1 MIIDKSGAY
10 ISPTPSF
17 LTVKGNFSLVSTET
31 PEGEEDD
38 WSKTKLTWRNRSLGN
53 TLDTFLHK
61 ESGEY
66 FTWSRKQIA
75 KWQDEG
81 MLRPL

>member
-1 MIIDKSGAY
+1 MIIDNTGAY
-10 ISPTPSF
+10 TSSTPAF
-17 LTVKGNFSLVSTET
+17 TTTKGIFRLVSTEST
-31 PEGEEDD
+31 PDTD
-38 WSKTKLTWRNRSLGN
+38 NATARNQSWRNRSLGN
-53 TLDTFLHK
+53 TLDTVVHK

-81 MLRPL
+81 MLHA